1 MAQHRSVRALAAM
14 SLLAGLLF
22 ATISEQPASPVSAQ
36 SAGVVYLTFDDG
48 PSAYTSSVL
57 DVLNRYGA
65 KATFFVIGQQV
76 GARAA
81 TMRAIADS
89 GHAIANHTW
98 SHADLRTLSDEAIRD
113 QLTSTNGVIASA
125 VGSAGPCMRPP
136 YGAINDRVSNVI
148 AGLGMRPI
156 LWSIDTLDWEDSAS
170 VGSVVSRLNNARDG
184 SIILMHDGGGN
195 QSHTVAA
202 VDQWLAANAG
212 RFEFRVLPGCGGGGG
227 VPPVTGI
234 GVSAVAGPAGELD
247 LVTRDSAGTVFVRR
261 WSSGG
266 DTGWASLGGI
276 STADPDATSWGGDRL
291 DVVVRGTDGAV
302 WHRARENGGWSEWS
316 SLGGQAVGSP
326 TIVASAPGRVDVFVR
341 GLDNALYTKWWD
353 GTQWHGWAW
362 LGGGITFSPDAVS
375 YGPGEFDVYARGQ
388 DGALWQTW
396 QSGGAWHGWARIGG
410 ALTSSPGAATLG
422 QGRVDVFVRGGD
434 GALWHSAWDTSAG
447 WYPWDLGVGL
457 LNSAPDAVW
466 RGTNWLDVFMRGVDG
481 QIWQMTWDGVS
492 WIGPYVLA

>member
-1 MAQHRSVRALAAM
+1 MRALAAL
-14 SLLAGLLF
+14 SLLVGLLF
-22 ATISEQPASPVSAQ
+22 ADVGVQTSQPVSAQ

-48 PSAYTSSVL
+48 PSPYTSSVL

-65 KATFFVIGQQV
+65 KATFFVV
-76 GARAA
+76 GSSVSGRTS
-81 TMRAIADS
+81 TMQAIANG

-98 SHADLRTLSDEAIRD
+98 SHPDLTGLSDTAIRS
-113 QLTSTNGVIASA
+113 QLISTNNAIAAA
-125 VGSAGPCMRPP
+125 VGTAGPCMRPP
-136 YGAINDRVSNVI
+136 YGAINDRVSNII

-156 LWSIDTLDWEDSAS
+156 LWSIDTLDWQDSAT

-227 VPPVTGI
+227 GGGVPSVTGI
-234 GVSAVAGPAGELD
+234 GVSAVAGPSGELD
-247 LVTRDSAGTVFVRR
+247 LVTRDGAGTVWLRR
-261 WSSGG
+261 WAGGG

-291 DVVVRGTDGAV
+291 DIVVRGADGAV
-302 WHRARENGGWSEWS
+302 WHRAREFGGWSEWT

-326 TIVASAPGRVDVFVR
+326 TIVASEPGRVDVFIR
-341 GLDNALYTKWWD
+341 GTDDALYTKWWS
-353 GTQWHGWAW
+353 GGEWHGWVS
-362 LGGGITFSPDAVS
+362 LGGGLTFSPDAVS

-396 QSGGAWHGWARIGG
+396 QSGGAWRGWAPIGG
-410 ALTSSPGAATLG
+410 ILTSSPGAATLG
-422 QGRVDVFVRGGD
+422 QGRVDVFVRGAD
-434 GALWHSAWDTSAG
+434 GALWHTAWDSGAG
-447 WYPWDLGVGL
+447 WYGWDIGAGL

-466 RGTNWLDVFMRGVDG
+466 RGPNWLDVFMRGVDG